1 MPLRRI
7 GEIEIAGVDAVAVE
21 EGFHSDELRL
31 DRIAQRGCLLRNGR
45 AAEKNHTGEQSGKH
59 NTDDGKPQPVWC
71 RKDAAEQ
78 VGEGVERHAE
88 QHAGKDQKQRR
99 SERPGKKHEAC
110 EGDGGDAANR
120 EGPGEVASRLK
131 TIIRWLRHDSRF
143 SLSSSLF
150 RQKCPRSSRS
160 GAIRHP
166 EPPNERGM
174 ILPQG
179 RAAVE
184 NAAKLLIRKSCEGI
198 LPVRTVAR

>member
-31 DRIAQRGCLLRNGR
+31 DRIAQRGRLLRNGH
-45 AAEKNHTGEQSGKH
+45 AAEQSGKH

-78 VGEGVERHAE
+78 VGEGVERYAE

-120 EGPGEVASRLK
+120 EGPGEVASGLK
-131 TIIRWLRHDSRF
+131 TI
-143 SLSSSLF
+143 
-150 RQKCPRSSRS
+150 
-160 GAIRHP
+160 
-166 EPPNERGM
+166 
-174 ILPQG
+174 
-179 RAAVE
+179 
-184 NAAKLLIRKSCEGI
+184 
-198 LPVRTVAR
+198 